1 MRFKKYFIALL
12 LVTSLFLFAACKKN
26 EGGVAKTV
34 SPDFKEFTDLEFMDK
49 LMLDEFKTKHKGKK
63 IIVNF
68 FASWCPPCRAEMPD
82 FVEVYNERKEDLVI
96 LGLTI
101 DDNKDDAIR
110 FINDFGVT
118 YPTYISDKKLQYFL
132 NVLKVPTS
140 FLYDEKGN
148 FVQIFEGMM
157 SKQLLLDIA
166 NTQIAK

>member
-1 MRFKKYFIALL
+1 MKKCLFFLL
-12 LVTSLFLFAACKKN
+12 IFSLFLFAACKKN
-26 EGGVAKTV
+26 EGGVAAAKAF

-49 LMLDEFKTKHKGKK
+49 LMLDEFKKKHRGKK

-82 FVEVYNERKEDLVI
+82 FVEVYNERKDDLLI

-110 FINDFGVT
+110 FINEFGVT